1 MHQDTQ
7 IPWVWLILVGAGM
20 TALGAWPLVIG
31 VRYIRI
37 GRRSR
42 AWPTAPGRVTAS
54 KIVVGKY
61 ASFYVDYRYE
71 VAGISYDGDMLQAGD
86 TATGAQVEALKE
98 QYAVGTAV
106 SVHYDPD
113 RPATSVLVPGVGL
126 GALGA
131 ITCAAVLIVGG
142 VGTVG
147 ATVYTIV

>member
-1 MHQDTQ
+1 M
-7 IPWVWLILVGAGM
+7 ILVGAGM

-31 VRYIRI
+31 VRWIRL
-37 GRRSR
+37 GRGSR

-61 ASFYVDYRYE
+61 RSFYVNYRYE
-71 VAGISYDGDMLQAGD
+71 VAGISYDGDVLQAGHS
-86 TATGAQVEALKE
+86 ASSRAQVEALEE

-147 ATVYTIV
+147 ATVYTIM

>member
-1 MHQDTQ
+1 VQ

-31 VRYIRI
+31 VRDIRM
-37 GRRSR
+37 GRRSG

-61 ASFYVDYRYE
+61 ASFFVDYRYE
-71 VAGISYDGDMLQAGD
+71 VAGISYDGDVLQPGQPALSR
-86 TATGAQVEALKE
+86 AQAEALEE

-113 RPATSVLVPGVGL
+113 RPAKSVLIPGMASGGPWWAIAL
-126 GALGA
+126 GAL
-131 ITCAAVLIVGG
+131 LIVSG
-142 VGTVG
+142 VGFVG
-147 ATVYTIV
+147 AAVYTIV

>member
-1 MHQDTQ
+1 
-7 IPWVWLILVGAGM
+7 VWLILVGAGM

-61 ASFYVDYRYE
+61 RSFYVNYRYE

-113 RPATSVLVPGVGL
+113 RPAKSVLIPGMASGGPWGAIAL
-126 GALGA
+126 GAL
-131 ITCAAVLIVGG
+131 LIVSG
-142 VGTVG
+142 VGFVG